1 MVTEAVNIKNIPY
14 RGLKKPV
21 SLVSFDRVVLSLFSN
36 ENNEQFL
43 LYLFDSND
51 SYDDYLLWKVQTTDL
66 YSFLHKG
73 MSLRDVIISNTKE
86 FLFLIRSD
94 YENLDNLD
102 DSDNYQYVHQI
113 LLSEISE
120 DWMPDEDSYWDFPIP
135 DEISVVLENF
145 AQDNYVEM
153 LRDKATYF
161 IVEPRHRKYGTTV
174 SSLDASGFLIK
185 LTNSFLNFALF
196 DFSTKFNYLFIGDNG
211 FQNSQ
216 EQLKSSLVP
225 RVAYAGYS
233 SFEVALSVD
242 SLNPILEGN
251 EEFFNWQNQIIKLYK
266 EEIID
271 LNYGS
276 ISAIDTT
283 IEKYPVKV
291 RKQIFGP
298 LFEIADNPHYTVEV
312 SDRRKTFRETIY
324 PVDKETKK
332 RITISSEEI
341 TEQEPEGLELMTF
354 VMAVPQGSN
363 LNDINKQS
371 IRRNV
376 LSVSKS
382 DTKET
387 QYQESFTFKGRNFNA
402 ISPLTLRLAIRGQIF
417 ILLCDVFSIEANSND
432 NFDLYRKLESE
443 IYNYYLTK
451 VANNLNSSEAKI
463 FHIYFEVS

>member
-1 MVTEAVNIKNIPY
+1 M
-14 RGLKKPV
+14 
-21 SLVSFDRVVLSLFSN
+21 
-36 ENNEQFL
+36 
-43 LYLFDSND
+43 
-51 SYDDYLLWKVQTTDL
+51 
-66 YSFLHKG
+66 
-73 MSLRDVIISNTKE
+73 
-86 FLFLIRSD
+86 
-94 YENLDNLD
+94 
-102 DSDNYQYVHQI
+102 
-113 LLSEISE
+113 
-120 DWMPDEDSYWDFPIP
+120 
-135 DEISVVLENF
+135 
-145 AQDNYVEM
+145 
-153 LRDKATYF
+153 
-161 IVEPRHRKYGTTV
+161 
-174 SSLDASGFLIK
+174 
-185 LTNSFLNFALF
+185 
-196 DFSTKFNYLFIGDNG
+196 
-211 FQNSQ
+211 
-216 EQLKSSLVP
+216 
-225 RVAYAGYS
+225 
-233 SFEVALSVD
+233 
-242 SLNPILEGN
+242 
-251 EEFFNWQNQIIKLYK
+251 
-266 EEIID
+266 
-271 LNYGS
+271 
-276 ISAIDTT
+276 
-283 IEKYPVKV
+283 
-291 RKQIFGP
+291 
-298 LFEIADNPHYTVEV
+298 FEIADNPHYTVEV